1 MTDRKNTID
10 LHNLPI
16 LQLTLLWCI
25 GWTLRITVLAAPP
38 LAAEIRDS
46 YFLGEAGVG
55 ALTMLPVVA
64 IAFGAIPAA
73 WCIHK
78 FGVKVTISGGITF
91 MALASLA
98 RGFMPNALFLFSASI
113 IMGFG
118 IAAFQTALPAAV
130 KSWTPKHV
138 ALGSAVYLNG
148 MMVGEFSGAGLTIPL
163 VLPLAGGSWQTALVI
178 WSIPLFAIAAWTL
191 ITRQPKARREVERW
205 NPNWNDRQAWQFG
218 LLLAGSIVVFFIIN
232 AYAAITLEK
241 RGETHILPMFL
252 LAFNLTPLLAS
263 VIVLSRPSWIGKS
276 FPVAISAFTAAVGL
290 AGFILFDG
298 LVSWVL
304 AVIAGLSA
312 TVELILLV
320 SLPSKIAEG
329 MGVSRLSAGMTAIG
343 YATAFLVPL
352 LGGWLAIVTKIS
364 ELALWPAMVF
374 AFATVA
380 LVGRSKNYSCSSVP
394 L

>member
-1 MTDRKNTID
+1 MTDRKRLLD
-10 LHNLPI
+10 LDSLPV
-16 LQLTLLWCI
+16 LQLILLWCI

-38 LAAEIRDS
+38 LAANIRDD

-73 WCIHK
+73 WCIHR
-78 FGVKVTISGGITF
+78 FGVKGTISGGIII

-98 RGFMPNALFLFSASI
+98 RGFMPNAVLLFAASI

-118 IAAFQTALPAAV
+118 IAAFQTALPSAV

-148 MMVGEFSGAGLTIPL
+148 MMVGEFSGAGLTLPV
-163 VLPLAGGSWQTALVI
+163 VLPLAGGSWQTALVL
-178 WSIPLFAIAAWTL
+178 WSIPAIVIAVVTL
-191 ITRQPKARREVERW
+191 MSRQPKARREVEPW
-205 NPNWNDRQAWQFG
+205 SPKWNDRQAWQFG
-218 LLLAGSIVVFFIIN
+218 MLLAGSIVVFFVIN
-232 AYAAITLEK
+232 AYAAIIFEE
-241 RGETHILPMFL
+241 RGETHMLPIFL

-263 VIVLSRPSWIGKS
+263 VTILGRPSWIGQRG
-276 FPVAISAFTAAVGL
+276 PVALSAFVAAAGL
-290 AGFILFDG
+290 AGFVLFDG
-298 LVSWVL
+298 PVSWVM
-304 AVIAGLSA
+304 AVIAGLFA
-312 TVELILLV
+312 TIELILLV

-352 LGGWLAIVTKIS
+352 LGGWLANVADNS
-364 ELALWPAMVF
+364 EMALWPAMVF
-374 AFATVA
+374 AFATVS
-380 LVGRSKNYSCSSVP
+380 LVGRSKTYRCASVSS
-394 L
+394 